1 MWARFRRYFI
11 AGLIVWI
18 PLWVTWAAIS
28 FVVHLMDRSVALLP
42 KQYQP
47 ESLLGFSLPGFG
59 IILSV
64 FILILTGLLVSNFLG
79 RRLLAFWEYM
89 LQRIPLVRSIYSA
102 VKQVLNS
109 ILSPNG
115 NAFRKVLLIEYP
127 RQGLWTIAFQT
138 GNGITNSVNK
148 VTGEQLITAFVPTT
162 PNPTSGFLI
171 LVPAS
176 EAHELDMNIDDAL
189 KLVISLGVVQPSH
202 LS

>member
-127 RQGLWTIAFQT
+127 RQGL
-138 GNGITNSVNK
+138 
-148 VTGEQLITAFVPTT
+148 
-162 PNPTSGFLI
+162 
-171 LVPAS
+171 
-176 EAHELDMNIDDAL
+176 
-189 KLVISLGVVQPSH
+189 
-202 LS
+202 